1 MVLWVVLWLCSR
13 YPKFGR
19 TIIIG
24 SKRLLLYVRKFLSIW
39 LRYKPLKIR
48 IYMCSVEHRQ
58 GLIRSFW
65 ALYQHWSCSS
75 TKGFGTC
82 QIQRKCCQT
91 PLGFLCSLCTAKYS
105 ERAFRL
111 SSQTSPWLRRWTC
124 GSLII
129 TIKELGRC
137 TLLLPY
143 FIDIVKTRWSYPW
156 QRQEKEQDSGMPG
169 LLQAIPL
176 PFSTKM
182 LDLCPCLC
190 WL

>member
-1 MVLWVVLWLCSR
+1 MVLWLCSR
-13 YPKFGR
+13 YLKFGR
-19 TIIIG
+19 RAITG
-24 SKRLLLYVRKFLSIW
+24 SKRLLLSLRKFLSFW
-39 LRYKPLKIR
+39 LGYKPLKIR
-48 IYMCSVEHRQ
+48 IYMRSVEHCQ

-75 TKGFGTC
+75 TKGFGSC

-105 ERAFRL
+105 ERAFCP
-111 SSQTSPWLRRWTC
+111 SSQTSSWLRRWTC
-124 GSLII
+124 ASLII
-129 TIKELGRC
+129 TIKELGRSS
-137 TLLLPY
+137 LLLPY
-143 FIDIVKTRWSYPW
+143 FTDKVKTRSSYLW
-156 QRQEKEQDSGMPG
+156 QRQEKEQDSGMSG

-190 WL
+190 RL